1 MSININNFINVSIA
15 TTPTSITARNVC
27 VIAIFTKEPSNIPIN
42 QYVIYRSSETVANDF
57 GIDSETYKMINAIFS
72 QSPNILT
79 GDGYVVVFP
88 TENNITVL
96 ATSGYTTCK
105 NIIYQ
110 NFKDINNGSLKITV
124 DNNEEEVYTDI
135 DFTSIKDI
143 NDLVRVLQ
151 DKITT
156 VNITLDDGNNNNENI
171 NNIVFTS
178 KTTGTNSKV
187 ILGSSNV
194 GVDLTTTNLLNITKA
209 EVIDGKDTYEGS
221 ERLQDIF
228 TRTQQILY
236 YGCCIPS
243 WDPSDEEI
251 EATANIAQSTNSL
264 LVIVKGN
271 ISYLVQDI
279 NNNIFYKIQQS
290 GLDHTR
296 CLYYNGE
303 TNKFIFAASYIS
315 SYLAVN
321 YNGNNTVKNLH
332 AKELIGVLPDES
344 IGEMELFNCQ
354 SIGLDCYPSVG
365 GVGVVYCSGSNEW
378 FDTTIGLIW
387 LKLQLEEQG
396 FTALRNVPTK
406 IAQTEQGISLLY
418 NTYVKVLDQA
428 VNNGLIAP
436 NEWTLAYTFGNQEL
450 MLDNIRNYGYYIY
463 FTPISQQSQSE
474 REQRK
479 APYVQ
484 IAIKLSGAI
493 NSSNIVINV
502 NN

>member
-42 QYVIYRSSETVANDF
+42 QYVIYRSSETAANDF

-88 TENNITVL
+88 VEDNITVL

-105 NIIYQ
+105 SILYK
-110 NFKDINNGSLKITV
+110 NFQSISDGSINVAV
-124 DNNEEEVYTDI
+124 DGGEATAYTGLNFTTIKSI
-135 DFTSIKDI
+135 D
-143 NDLVRVLQ
+143 DLVNVLKT
-151 DKITT
+151 KITT
-156 VNITLDDGNNNNENI
+156 CDITLDND
-171 NNIVFTS
+171 NNIIFTS
-178 KTTGTNSKV
+178 KTTGTRSKV
-187 ILGSSNV
+187 ILSSNDI
-194 GVDLTTTNLLNITKA
+194 GADLTSTNLLNIANAK
-209 EVIDGKDTYEGS
+209 VVDGKETYEGS

-228 TRTQQILY
+228 NRTQQILY

-264 LVIVKGN
+264 LVVVKGN

-303 TNKFIFAASYIS
+303 TNKLIFVASYIS

-344 IGEMELFNCQ
+344 IGETELFNCQ

-474 REQRK
+474 RDQRK
-479 APYVQ
+479 APYAQ